1 MPSRISSSP
10 ITLICLFTC
19 AACILTTSSAF
30 SAETPLTLAQAQQIA
45 LDRSRQLVAQDLSV
59 RSSQEMAMAAGHLPD
74 PVLKIGID
82 NLPVNRSERFSIGE
96 DFMTMRRVGIMQEIT
111 RADKRQAR
119 AEQYQQAAEKSRAE
133 KDLTIAVIQRDTAI
147 AWLDRYF
154 AEQMVTVITEQITQ
168 SRLEIQAAESAYR
181 SGRGNQSDIYSARSS
196 LVLIEDRASEFQQR
210 VRNAKVALTRW
221 IGRAADE
228 TLADQ
233 PAMKTIRLN
242 PAILETE
249 IEHHPQIAV
258 LDQQVNIAKA
268 DAKLAQA
275 NKSADWSVEL
285 AYQQRG
291 SAYSDMIS
299 FGISVPLQWDQKN
312 RQDRE
317 LYAKL
322 TDVDKASAERDEQL
336 RQHVADIRVL
346 ISEWQNNRQ
355 RNARF
360 ESELIPL
367 ANERIQA
374 VIGAY
379 AQGKASLSDLLAARR
394 NQIDIRL
401 QSLQLQS
408 DTARLWAQINF
419 LSPTDWDMANSTKE
433 LQ

>member
-1 MPSRISSSP
+1 MPSGISSSP
-10 ITLICLFTC
+10 IIFICLLAC
-19 AACILTTSSAF
+19 ALTTPTF

-45 LDRSRQLVAQDLSV
+45 LERSRLLVAQDLSV
-59 RSSQEMAMAAGHLPD
+59 RSSHEMAMAAGHFPD
-74 PVLKIGID
+74 PVLKMGVD
-82 NLPVNRSERFSIGE
+82 NLPVNRSERFSLGE

-111 RADKRQAR
+111 RADKLQAR
-119 AEQYQQAAEKSRAE
+119 AEQYQRVAEKSRAE
-133 KDLTIAVIQRDTAI
+133 KDFTIATIQRDTAI

-154 AEQMVTVITEQITQ
+154 AEQMVTVITEQIAQ

-181 SGRGNQSDIYSARSS
+181 AGRGNQSDIYSARSS
-196 LVLIEDRASEFQQR
+196 LVLIEDRASEIQQR

-221 IGRAADE
+221 IGNAADE

-233 PAMKTIRLN
+233 PAMETIQLN
-242 PAILETE
+242 PDLLETE
-249 IEHHPQIAV
+249 MEHHPQIAV
-258 LDQQVNIAKA
+258 LDKQVNIAKA
-268 DAKLAQA
+268 GAKIAQA
-275 NKSADWSVEL
+275 NKSADWSIEL

-299 FGISVPLQWDQKN
+299 VGISVPLQWDQKN

-322 TDVDKASAERDEQL
+322 IEVDIASAQRDEQL
-336 RQHVADIRVL
+336 RQHVADIRAL
-346 ISEWQNNRQ
+346 INEWQNNRQ
-355 RNARF
+355 RYTRF

-379 AQGKASLSDLLAARR
+379 RGGKASLSDLLAARR
-394 NQIDIRL
+394 NQIDMRL

-419 LSPTDWDMANSTKE
+419 LVPMNLGE
-433 LQ
+433 M